1 MVSNAGILR
10 RREYGAEIDANEC
23 VWRMNRAPTKG
34 FERHVGARTTL
45 DFVNSF
51 PHLRNLHVLPR
62 LDTQLVRRTHI
73 GLQATTH
80 RHRDACMHG
89 HHRAVGCLQRRVR
102 WPATPCPCVQV
113 HGMTIELSEATVPRD
128 GTPWAGFEK
137 YMGWVD
143 GHVKFTEDN
152 PSHTVDVVDL
162 AWMDRSWQAYWAYL
176 APFEPT
182 YSSGRPSSG
191 WHVSRLALETCGKVT
206 MYGFSMEADDFHYFD
221 SAVQE
226 KVPPQQHA
234 SPPPSVAAS
243 THDTLAL
250 PHPSSQRCH
259 TPLAGCAAAAR
270 PYLRL
275 HAQVRARARG
285 VRQLEPR
292 PAGALR
298 AAPVSSTLAGALRFY

>member
-1 MVSNAGILR
+1 
-10 RREYGAEIDANEC
+10 
-23 VWRMNRAPTKG
+23 
-34 FERHVGARTTL
+34 
-45 DFVNSF
+45 
-51 PHLRNLHVLPR
+51 
-62 LDTQLVRRTHI
+62 
-73 GLQATTH
+73 
-80 RHRDACMHG
+80 
-89 HHRAVGCLQRRVR
+89 
-102 WPATPCPCVQV
+102 
-113 HGMTIELSEATVPRD
+113 MTIELWEATVPRD

-259 TPLAGCAAAAR
+259 TPLAG
-270 PYLRL
+270 
-275 HAQVRARARG
+275 
-285 VRQLEPR
+285 
-292 PAGALR
+292 
-298 AAPVSSTLAGALRFY
+298 